1 MMVSHAISALNI
13 IFTEPYRPFIYK
25 TLLYTVGLLIVA
37 WVILQ
42 QFIGNIIFFDDP
54 SYQNIVAAIA
64 AIVTFLGLAFLIPPV
79 SSLVAGFFLDEI
91 AGKVEAQ
98 FYPQDPVG
106 KEPKFTSALLIAI
119 KFSLIMAA
127 VNLFAL
133 ISVWLLGLGLL
144 IFFLANSWLFG
155 REFFEMVAIRHLSKI
170 EAKAAYQDNTG
181 RIFIAGCFICAIASI
196 PLLNLLTA
204 PFAAIFMVHI
214 FKDLQSSQAIK
225 GRKLTLDR

>member
-1 MMVSHAISALNI
+1 MVSHAISALNT
-13 IFTEPYRPFIYK
+13 IFTKPYRPFIYK

-42 QFIGNIIFFDDP
+42 QFIGNIIFFNDP
-54 SYQNIVAAIA
+54 SYQNIIATLAAIL
-64 AIVTFLGLAFLIPPV
+64 TFLGLAFLIPPV
-79 SSLVAGFFLDEI
+79 SSLVAGFFLDEL

-106 KEPKFTSALLIAI
+106 KELKFTSTLMVAA
-119 KFSLIMAA
+119 KFAFIMAI

-170 EAKAAYQDNTG
+170 ETKAAYQDNAG
-181 RIFIAGCFICAIASI
+181 RIFIAGCFICVIASI

-214 FKDLQSSQAIK
+214 FKDLQKQK
-225 GRKLTLDR
+225 TVTGRNLILDR